1 MPKEQTTDL
10 VRGCFYTLI
19 LIGKIDGHTPPKIT
33 LISSLMFES
42 AMTSFFAVTHAN
54 KTCLCKPVIISFT
67 QLLKPV

>member
-42 AMTSFFAVTHAN
+42 KCNDQFFSGHTR
-54 KTCLCKPVIISFT
+54 
-67 QLLKPV
+67 